1 MEDFNECFEKFV
13 MLVRQLLNDLPAPS
27 AFANPS
33 VWRKAQEA
41 TPILCLR
48 PPNARGLPLT
58 TLHHAF
64 RQFHYESSSPLP
76 TTTETVAVQIAA
88 SQLCLR
94 MGEAFNNE
102 AERGEVFD
110 ECVDGILEKGEAEC
124 RFQPYPTSHYGKIDR
139 CIREANIPIVLRE
152 DKMEFGLGGPDA
164 YMQLARCY
172 DLVVGV
178 LTSSIESDSYA
189 NNYLTHG
196 APCFLICLMG
206 TQCSLLI
213 LASVDVILPRTH
225 VVRMWWVL

>member
-1 MEDFNECFEKFV
+1 MDDFNECFEKFV

-139 CIREANIPIVLRE
+139 CI
-152 DKMEFGLGGPDA
+152 
-164 YMQLARCY
+164 
-172 DLVVGV
+172 
-178 LTSSIESDSYA
+178 
-189 NNYLTHG
+189 
-196 APCFLICLMG
+196 
-206 TQCSLLI
+206 
-213 LASVDVILPRTH
+213 
-225 VVRMWWVL
+225 